1 MNLNDFRRH
10 TGGSVVCELCGADRE
25 DLEHF
30 LFVCPSL
37 ERVRDRE
44 LVGRGDWIGCSSD
57 RIGNLLFNKARIEE
71 VKILL
76 GSLWRERTILLL
88 MIQRRGGQG

>member
-1 MNLNDFRRH
+1 MAAKLKN
-10 TGGSVVCELCGADRE
+10 V
-25 DLEHF
+25 HF
-30 LFVCPSL
+30 TPLY
-37 ERVRDRE
+37 DT
-44 LVGRGDWIGCSSD
+44 D
-57 RIGNLLFNKARIEE
+57 RIGNLLFDKAKIEE